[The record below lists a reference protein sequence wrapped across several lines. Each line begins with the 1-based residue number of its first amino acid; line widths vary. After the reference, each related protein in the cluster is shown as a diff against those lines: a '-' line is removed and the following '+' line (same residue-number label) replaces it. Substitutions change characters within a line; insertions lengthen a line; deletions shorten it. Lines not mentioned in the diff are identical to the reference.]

1 MPLIL
6 KYQEL
11 FIKLSVRI
19 VISRTSARVSVRGIP
34 EEKNIILAD
43 EPTMNLL
50 FKHHAETTGHDI
62 HPKYATILERR
73 ILNHE
78 RRVFLESWHSTLDKD
93 TINERKEF
101 PKNYTPLVKSHRL
114 CIWTHPMDCG
124 LWTVYKSHGLCINT
138 T

>member
-1 MPLIL
+1 MKGVSERIKRTLKRANIRTAFRPLETLSKIFKKPKDSLIL

-62 HPKYATILERR
+62 HPKCAIIFERG
-73 ILNHE
+73 ILNYE
-78 RRVFLESWHSTLDKD
+78 RRVFLE
-93 TINERKEF
+93 
-101 PKNYTPLVKSHRL
+101 
-114 CIWTHPMDCG
+114 
-124 LWTVYKSHGLCINT
+124 
-138 T
+138 